1 MDDQT
6 KNTVQK
12 LPFLSVRA
20 GPRDKDKW
28 NERLQ
33 EELSALI
40 HYVQFN
46 KEQDNDWFYIDC
58 DETGILWNGKCWY
71 YLENVRYEFELTFEI
86 PVSYPT
92 TPPELVLPE
101 LEGKTAKMYRG
112 GKICQ
117 TVHFQPLWS
126 RNVPRFGIAHCLAL
140 SLGPW
145 LAAEVPEM
153 FQTQRHVNLSLLL
166 RRECMLEKDYLL
178 QHIVLY
184 KIVLDLYSNR
194 KWLFIDI
201 KLHVERIDMGFIGF
215 LSESLYKSVHAFSLS
230 LFEDI

>member
-1 MDDQT
+1 MDDRT
-6 KNTVQK
+6 KHTVQK
-12 LPFLSVRA
+12 LPLLTIRA

-33 EELSALI
+33 EELNALI
-40 HYVQFN
+40 HYVKMN
-46 KEQDNDWFYIDC
+46 KEQDSDWFYIDC
-58 DETGILWNGKCWY
+58 DETGIHWSGKCWY
-71 YLENVRYEFELTFEI
+71 YLDNVRYEFELTFEI

-101 LEGKTAKMYRG
+101 LQGKTAKMYRG

-153 FQTQRHVNLSLLL
+153 VGRG
-166 RRECMLEKDYLL
+166 
-178 QHIVLY
+178 VLN
-184 KIVLDLYSNR
+184 SFAR
-194 KWLFIDI
+194 
-201 KLHVERIDMGFIGF
+201 
-215 LSESLYKSVHAFSLS
+215 
-230 LFEDI
+230 